1 METSRGSM
9 MWYTIIGQDAPN
21 SLDKRMATRP
31 AHLARLQALQDEG
44 RLLLAG
50 PFPAVDAVD
59 PGAAGFT
66 GSLIV
71 AEFASL
77 QAAREWADA
86 DPYVAAGVYQQ
97 VTVQPF
103 KKVFP
108 A

>member
-1 METSRGSM
+1 ML
-9 MWYTIIGQDAPN
+9 YAIFGQDIPD
-21 SLDKRMATRP
+21 SLEKRKMARP
-31 AHLARLQALQDEG
+31 AHLERLQVLQKAG

-50 PFPAVDAVD
+50 PFPAVDAID

-71 AEFASL
+71 AEFDSL
-77 QAAREWADA
+77 ESAQSWADS
-86 DPYVAAGVYQQ
+86 DPYVAAGVYTQ
-97 VTVQPF
+97 VAVRPF

>member
-1 METSRGSM
+1 
-9 MWYTIIGQDAPN
+9 MWYSIIGQDVPD
-21 SLDKRMATRP
+21 SLEKRIAARP

-59 PGAAGFT
+59 PGAAGYT

-77 QAAREWADA
+77 QDAQRWADA
-86 DPYVAAGVYQQ
+86 DPYVAGGVYAK
-97 VTVQPF
+97 VGVQPF
-103 KKVFP
+103 RKVFP
-108 A
+108 T